1 MVVLG
6 EIPLALLVGVM
17 GVADLVG
24 GEAVESTALRGY
36 VGCYFFIPA
45 AIGKL

>member
-6 EIPLALLVGVM
+6 QIPLALLVGVM

-24 GEAVESTALRGY
+24 EGAVESTALRGY
-36 VGCYFFIPA
+36 MGH
-45 AIGKL
+45 